1 MRSNVPSCPTHACAS
16 SDAIG
21 VDHLP
26 LAERVLLWAIRSWSA
41 YHCDLTAIRS
51 SLDRVFAEAGMAGA
65 APSFDRMMSALF
77 AGLRR
82 WPDVRCVRCPRL
94 GADELRLLN
103 ACGHLQRGEDV
114 SARRALH
121 DWVVRPAVRI
131 ACEHAAQFVEFASV
145 AGLQFQLPRR
155 SISTCGIPSSMNMS
169 EMAWKP
175 NSP

>member
-1 MRSNVPSCPTHACAS
+1 MRSTVIPCPTLACAS

-26 LAERVLLWAIRSWSA
+26 LPERVLLWAIRSWSA

-65 APSFDRMMSALF
+65 APSFDRMMAALF

-94 GADELRLLN
+94 GDDEARLLN
-103 ACGHLQRGEDV
+103 ACGHLQRGEEGP
-114 SARRALH
+114 ARRALH
-121 DWVVRPAVRI
+121 AWVVRPAVKV
-131 ACEHAAQFVEFASV
+131 ACEHGAQFAEFASA
-145 AGLQFQLPRR
+145 AGLQFQRPRR
-155 SISTCGIPSSMNMS
+155 SISTCGMPSSRNMS
-169 EMAWKP
+169 EMVWKP